1 MRGSWL
7 LALAI
12 VAGGAGVARADYAN
26 IGGLKMYYE
35 VHGAGPPLLLL
46 HGGTTTIAYS
56 FGKQLARWSKTHR
69 VIAVE
74 QMGHGHTPDLPARA
88 FSYERMAEDT
98 AALLARLKVASVD
111 IVGWSDGANIGMTLA
126 MKHPQLVRKLVVS
139 GPNARDGRDAE
150 FEQWLETGK
159 PEEWPSDIRDAY
171 VAVSPDGAAHWPV
184 LLERVKKMWLA
195 FDGWNDKELAAIR
208 APVLLIVGD
217 EDWVRTEYA
226 VELHR
231 AIDDSRL
238 YVVPGTQHATFRQ
251 RPEWVNPVIEAFLA
265 EPMPATAKP

>member
-7 LALAI
+7 LALI
-12 VAGGAGVARADYAN
+12 VVGGGVARADYAS
-26 IGGLKMYYE
+26 IDGLKMYYE

-56 FGKQLARWSKTHR
+56 FGKQMARWAKTHR

-74 QMGHGHTPDLPARA
+74 QMGHGHTADLPTRA
-88 FSYERMAEDT
+88 FSYEQMAEET
-98 AALLARLKVASVD
+98 AALLARLKITSVD
-111 IVGWSDGANIGMTLA
+111 VVGWSDGGNIGLTLA

-139 GPNARDGRDAE
+139 GPNARGGRDAE
-150 FEQWLETGK
+150 FEQWLESGK
-159 PEEWPSDIRDAY
+159 ADEWPSDIREAY
-171 VAVSPDGAAHWPV
+171 VAVSPDGAAHWPIV
-184 LLERVKKMWLA
+184 LERVKKMWLA
-195 FDGWNDKELAAIR
+195 FDGWNEQELATIR
-208 APVLLIVGD
+208 APVMIMVGD

-231 AIDDSRL
+231 AIDGSRL
-238 YVVPGTQHATFRQ
+238 YVVPGTQHPTFRQ

-265 EPMPATAKP
+265 EPMPAPAKK